1 MMKSIQFCLIILLLT
16 IVGHHQGQRI
26 ATNSSAILDSINRD
40 LDELKSSIS
49 KTLNSPRFNSSS
61 YIFRTNVNSN
71 SSFDTDLEDSHTHFL
86 VDLNQDRPFV
96 QCSTP
101 NDGDSLWKFSIP
113 FLNESDGLL
122 RFREFR
128 GKPLLLVNVATFC
141 ESTIE
146 YPIYNQLKDKYGDQ
160 LIIIG
165 FPSNNFLNQ
174 EPTGD
179 ATEIYNAIKYVRPG
193 NGFVPK
199 FPLTERI
206 DVNGLN
212 QHKIYKF
219 LKRCCP
225 STRTRFNANEEKL
238 LYKPKNAR
246 DIRWNFEKF
255 LIHPITGYPVK
266 RYDQKYLPDR
276 IIPDIDRL
284 LEETR
289 QNSATDRFDAPG
301 SA

>member
-1 MMKSIQFCLIILLLT
+1 MKSIQFCLIILLLT

-165 FPSNNFLNQ
+165 FPSNNFLNV
-174 EPTGD
+174 GV
-179 ATEIYNAIKYVRPG
+179 AASFHLYSII
-193 NGFVPK
+193 F
-199 FPLTERI
+199 I
-206 DVNGLN
+206 
-212 QHKIYKF
+212 I
-219 LKRCCP
+219 
-225 STRTRFNANEEKL
+225 STNKL
-238 LYKPKNAR
+238 HN
-246 DIRWNFEKF
+246 
-255 LIHPITGYPVK
+255 
-266 RYDQKYLPDR
+266 
-276 IIPDIDRL
+276 
-284 LEETR
+284 
-289 QNSATDRFDAPG
+289 
-301 SA
+301 

>member
-165 FPSNNFLNQ
+165 FPSNNFLNVSV
-174 EPTGD
+174 
-179 ATEIYNAIKYVRPG
+179 AASFHFLFIY
-193 NGFVPK
+193 
-199 FPLTERI
+199 T
-206 DVNGLN
+206 
-212 QHKIYKF
+212 QIY
-219 LKRCCP
+219 L
-225 STRTRFNANEEKL
+225 
-238 LYKPKNAR
+238 
-246 DIRWNFEKF
+246 
-255 LIHPITGYPVK
+255 
-266 RYDQKYLPDR
+266 
-276 IIPDIDRL
+276 
-284 LEETR
+284 
-289 QNSATDRFDAPG
+289 
-301 SA
+301 